1 MVQNLEKRN
10 RAKDSEVENLTARLE
25 EMRAKESNQST
36 MEKLQTTESD
46 NRALKL
52 AISDMQEKL
61 SRQVGI
67 NENMKADMRLL
78 KSSLTRQVVDLK
90 KAEDKLGELLTNP
103 SS

>member
-1 MVQNLEKRN
+1 MDRDSTVKRTLLYCN
-10 RAKDSEVENLTARLE
+10 RAGVKQVSLF
-25 EMRAKESNQST
+25 
-36 MEKLQTTESD
+36 QTTESD